1 MNAKTF
7 AGVLV
12 AVMLVA
18 GCNTTGGPKQ
28 TVGTLGGAVAGGLL
42 GAQLGGGSGRLIATG
57 AGAVLGAFLGGEIG
71 SSLDNA
77 DQVMARQTA
86 QDAFEKSKT
95 GTTATW
101 RNPDTGHSGSV
112 TPTATYQDNGTVCR
126 DYEQRIFVDGQQEV
140 LTGTACRNSDGTW
153 SVIS

>member
-7 AGVLV
+7 IGALLAVVL
-12 AVMLVA
+12 LA

-42 GAQLGGGSGRLIATG
+42 GAQVGGGSGRLIATG

-77 DQVMARQTA
+77 DRVMAQQNA
-86 QDAFEKSKT
+86 QRAFETAPT
-95 GTTATW
+95 GTTTTW
-101 RNPDTGHSGSV
+101 RNPDSGNSGNI
-112 TPTATYQDNGTVCR
+112 TPTATYQESGQPCR
-126 DYEQRIFVDGQQEV
+126 DYSQTIYVDGKQETAV
-140 LTGTACRNSDGTW
+140 GKACRNNDGTW
-153 SVIS
+153 TIVS